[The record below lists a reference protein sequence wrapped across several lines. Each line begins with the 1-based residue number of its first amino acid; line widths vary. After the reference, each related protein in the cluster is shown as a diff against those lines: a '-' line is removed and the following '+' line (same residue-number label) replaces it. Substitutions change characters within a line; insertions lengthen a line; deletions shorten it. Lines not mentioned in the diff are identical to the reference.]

1 MKTLVSA
8 LVLSAAFVGAAQAG
22 ELDWPPAADTAS
34 TLSRAQVRDELAQAR
49 ADGEIVNGEQAYPA
63 VAQAADSRLSRAQ
76 VRQELSAARANG
88 EIVNGEQSYP
98 DIAG

>member
-34 TLSRAQVRDELAQAR
+34 TVTRAQVRDELAQAR
-49 ADGEIVNGEQAYPA
+49 AAGEIANGEQAYPA
-63 VAQAADSRLSRAQ
+63 FAQSGQQQASRAQ
-76 VRQELSAARANG
+76 VRQDLRDARVAGALS
-88 EIVNGEQSYP
+88 NGEQSYP
-98 DIAG
+98 PVAG